1 MLQLTET
8 ENKRMIGITRI
19 SEIKGKYFHNRSS
32 ENISQETFDNSP
44 ESLRKTICMYAG
56 LKSRHVTMTFSELS
70 LSERVKVVDALN
82 ALIDFVNSLPPF
94 ISNDDCTLN
103 INN

>member
-1 MLQLTET
+1 MLQLTEA

-32 ENISQETFDNSP
+32 ENIAQETFDKSP

-56 LKSRHVTMTFSELS
+56 LKSRHVTMKFAELN

-82 ALIDFVNSLPPF
+82 SLIDFVNSLPPLV
-94 ISNDDCTLN
+94 SSDDCTIN
-103 INN
+103 IKN